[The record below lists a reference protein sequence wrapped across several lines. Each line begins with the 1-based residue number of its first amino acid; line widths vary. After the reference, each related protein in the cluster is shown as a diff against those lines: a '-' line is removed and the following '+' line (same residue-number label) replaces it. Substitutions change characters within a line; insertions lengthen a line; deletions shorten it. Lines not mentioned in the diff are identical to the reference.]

1 MGWGGGWKV
10 PNPFSWWEGQ
20 CCFCRSG
27 EALVSCSSHA
37 QELCSLWSLNWKS
50 GPKDQRSHRAL
61 LGSDSLVQ
69 GSAVAGWNCSFSFP
83 EEEGGYGKSVGH
95 VWNRGFSWAPLE
107 LNLGKETNVW
117 NEWRW
122 WLGFGCIPVIPA
134 WQQTASTPTN
144 STSTVSLGT
153 ASMCAKP
160 LAKQNPTAWTTSTP
174 TIIWWMC
181 ETSLLTTPCS
191 VSVQTR

>member
-1 MGWGGGWKV
+1 MGSV
-10 PNPFSWWEGQ
+10 
-20 CCFCRSG
+20 
-27 EALVSCSSHA
+27 A
-37 QELCSLWSLNWKS
+37 
-50 GPKDQRSHRAL
+50 PKDYRTHHAL
-61 LGSDSLVQ
+61 LYFQHLNQ
-69 GSAVAGWNCSFSFP
+69 ESALAWWNCSSGASSSVTK
-83 EEEGGYGKSVGH
+83 EEGGCGKSVGH

-107 LNLGKETNVW
+107 VNFGRETNVW

-122 WLGFGCIPVIPA
+122 WLGFGCVPAIPA
-134 WQQTASTPTN
+134 WQRTASTPTN

-181 ETSLLTTPCS
+181 ETSLLTIRCS